1 MASPNI
7 SFDTIPSSIR
17 KPGVYT
23 EINTSLAVRALPA
36 NAQPTVIV
44 AQRTSS
50 GSVAAQTSATVFSDA
65 DAALYF
71 GSGSTAHRMAK
82 AALDANPYLD
92 LDIVTA
98 DDAGG
103 SAAAAGFF
111 LFTGTAGAAGTIT
124 AAVDNKIQTIAIAS
138 GDTAATT
145 SAALYT
151 ALSAFNTSIA
161 VTVGITG
168 NCVKF
173 TAVNKGTCGN
183 YVPVQQVIVG
193 GTGLLCNTTV
203 MASGATDPN
212 IGSSATGVLGSIAAG
227 GHKIMACQFTDSTN
241 LALLKTY
248 TDFVSNSMEQRPVIV
263 VLGYTDLVGTLANVK
278 TLGGTTLNHGRFTVG
293 YLPSAATKTLE
304 ASNYYIGAA
313 YAGTIASESD
323 PARPLNSM
331 KLTGIPAP
339 AIDDR
344 PTRTSQ
350 EDLLA
355 NGVTPLIVDSGENVV
370 ICRAISTYVTN
381 SAGILDPSLL
391 DITTIRTLDYVRE
404 ATRTRLALRFP
415 RNKLSSRTPSL
426 VKAEVLDVLY
436 QLEKLEILENVT
448 GNEENVIVERDSQDM
463 NRLNIR
469 IPADVVNGL
478 HVIAERIDLIL

>member
-50 GSVAAQTSATVFSDA
+50 GSVAANVSTTVFSDA
-65 DAALYF
+65 DASLYF
-71 GSGSTAHRMAK
+71 GAGSTAHRMAK

-92 LDIVTA
+92 LDIVA
-98 DDAGG
+98 MDDAGG

-111 LFTGTAGAAGTIT
+111 LFTGVAAAAGVIV
-124 AAVDNKIQTIAIAS
+124 ANVDNKTKTLAIAS
-138 GDTAATT
+138 GDTAAV
-145 SAALYT
+145 SAAALYT
-151 ALSAFNTSIA
+151 ALSEYNNQVA
-161 VTVGITG
+161 VTIGITG

-173 TAVNKGTCGN
+173 TSNNKGTCGN
-183 YVPVQQVIVG
+183 YVPVTQQI
-193 GTGLLCNTTV
+193 TGATGQLCNTTAMTGGAGDPDV
-203 MASGATDPN
+203 GSASSGTLA
-212 IGSSATGVLGSIAAG
+212 AIAAG
-227 GHKIMACQFTDSTN
+227 GHKILISSMVDGTN
-241 LALLKTY
+241 GAKLKTY
-248 TDFVSNSMEQRPVIV
+248 ADFVSNSVEQRPVLM
-263 VLGYTDLVGTLANVK
+263 VLGYTDLVGSLANAK
-278 TLGGTTLNHGRFTVG
+278 TLGGTTFNHGRTTIG

-304 ASNYYIGAA
+304 VSNYYLAAA
-313 YAGTIASESD
+313 YGAVIASEAD
-323 PARPLNSM
+323 PARPLNNM
-331 KLTGIPAP
+331 KLNGIPAP
-339 AIDDR
+339 VIDDR
-344 PTRTSQ
+344 LTRANQ
-350 EDLLA
+350 EDLLN
-355 NGVTPLIVDSGENVV
+355 NGVVPLIVDAGENVV

-381 SAGILDPSLL
+381 SAGIPDPSLL
-391 DITTIRTLDYVRE
+391 DITTIRTLDYTRE
-404 ATRTRLALRFP
+404 ATRQRLALRFP
-415 RNKLSSRTPSL
+415 RNKLSTRTPGS

-436 QLEKLEILENVT
+436 ILEQLEILENVT
-448 GNEENVIVERDSQDM
+448 GNEDQVIVERDSQDT